1 MRTCVQIGIVRRVC
15 LVESV
20 SLQKFNDTLEMYP
33 VALSLHIFLSIEIY
47 FYPGEMEQFL
57 IDLNSSILFF

>member
-33 VALSLHIFLSIEIY
+33 VALPLHIFLSIEIY